1 MRRSDAPEQCR
12 NRGIIGQIGCLGA
25 EAGMCSGV
33 ILVAICMMR
42 NINAHNM
49 ETVIKKAGADGL
61 AHATGSARH
70 HSYFCHHCFPIPPDS
85 R

>member
-1 MRRSDAPEQCR
+1 
-12 NRGIIGQIGCLGA
+12 
-25 EAGMCSGV
+25 
-33 ILVAICMMR
+33 MMR